1 MNEEEIAVQ
10 VEVRWQAWSGDGLEH
25 CVARESEGGLV
36 LSGAV
41 VGARGTKYGAFYDV
55 RTDAL
60 FRTREVRVTYADGAF
75 LHVEADGEGTWRD
88 VLGRAPLPEL
98 SGCIDVDIG
107 VTPATNTLPVKRLD
121 LAGGQ
126 SCDILAAY
134 VPLPSQIGDR
144 FTPTCAKQRY
154 TCLEP
159 GRKYRYEGLFRNFTA
174 VLEVDANGLV
184 LDYPE
189 TFRRI

>member
-1 MNEEEIAVQ
+1 MQ
-10 VEVRWQAWSGDGLEH
+10 VEVRWQAWNGGGLEH
-25 CVARESEGGLV
+25 CVARESQDGLV

-41 VGARGTKYGAFYDV
+41 VGARGTEYGAFYDV

-60 FRTREVRVTYADGAF
+60 FRTREVRVTYAAGPS

-88 VLGRAPLPEL
+88 VLAGVPLPEL

-107 VTPATNTLPVKRLD
+107 VTPATNTLPIKRLN
-121 LAGGQ
+121 LAGDQ

-144 FTPTCAKQRY
+144 FTPTCAEQRY
-154 TCLEP
+154 TCIEP
-159 GRKYRYEGLFRNFTA
+159 GRKYRYEGLFRNFAA
-174 VLEVDANGLV
+174 VLEVDTNGLV

-189 TFRRI
+189 TFHRL